1 MVEAVMG
8 RVAFRPARHE
18 DAAALAELVNM
29 AGEGLPLQ
37 LWETMREA
45 GETAWDVGRRR
56 AGRDAGS
63 FSWRNATLAEVDG
76 EVAGALV
83 GYAQPE
89 TPDPI
94 DDAMPPVFVPL
105 QELEN
110 LAPNT
115 WYVNVLAVF
124 SGFRRRGIGG
134 KLLAIADNI
143 AASQG
148 KPGLSVIVS
157 DSNPDARHLYIASGY
172 RETASRPK
180 VKGPLQIEGESWI
193 LLTKAL

>member
-1 MVEAVMG
+1 MG
-8 RVAFRPARHE
+8 TVAFRPARRE
-18 DAAALAELVNM
+18 DAAPLAELVNM

-37 LWETMREA
+37 LWETMRGA

-56 AGRDAGS
+56 AGRDEGS

-76 EVAGALV
+76 AVAGALI

-94 DDAMPPVFVPL
+94 VDAIPPVFVPL

-124 SGFRRRGIGG
+124 ADFRRGGIGG
-134 KLLAIADNI
+134 KLLAIADAI
-143 AASQG
+143 AAREG

-157 DSNPDARHLYIASGY
+157 DSNPDARRLYVACGY
-172 RETASRPK
+172 RETASRAK
-180 VKGPLQIEGESWI
+180 VKGALHIEGESWI
-193 LLTKAL
+193 LLTKTL